1 MKKVKSIGKKVM
13 SVGLAASLLLAP
25 VSANTCSATIA
36 DDCKKAAKIS
46 AGVAIT
52 ATAVTIY
59 LGLQDTEAAK
69 ALIESVGSAIG
80 GAGNLVYYSLDS
92 VCKIIVAVGVKNA
105 LVGAGLWQF
114 GNWIY
119 RFYNWLTEPK
129 KEENSNKRF
138 NKVINNNYY
147 NCGPKEFDSNSKL
160 NDDEDAE

>member
-1 MKKVKSIGKKVM
+1 MKKVKSIGKKIM

-25 VSANTCSATIA
+25 VSVNTCSATIA
-36 DDCKKAAKIS
+36 DDCKKAVKIS

-52 ATAVTIY
+52 VITIY
-59 LGLQDTEAAK
+59 WGLEDTDAAK
-69 ALIESVGSAIG
+69 ALATSMGIAIE
-80 GAGNLVYYSLDS
+80 GAGKMVYYTADS
-92 VCKIIVAVGVKNA
+92 IYKIISAVGAKNA
-105 LVGAGLWQF
+105 LAGVGLWQF